1 MKNPHP
7 VWRGLFG
14 GFLGLCLASGSTR
27 AISPPSDAVV
37 TFLHTNDLHGR
48 VISGLDFEDATR
60 GGLARAATLVKRIR
74 SENPNVVFVDSGD
87 LLHGS
92 PVEFMTRGTSMV
104 EAMNAA
110 GVEISTP
117 GNHEFDWGQDN
128 TRRAMELAHFQ
139 WVSSNVLERA
149 TDTPLSPARPYV
161 IRELGGVRVAFFG
174 LTTLETVD
182 LEWPPFIDRL
192 RFDDPIQ
199 VAARLVPEL
208 RRQADV
214 IVALSHLGVLED
226 IRLSEQVP
234 GIDVILGGHSH
245 TTLDTREENAG
256 VQIAQTGYYGQFL
269 GRLDL
274 KLHRD
279 SELDPWKIV
288 DVNGKNGHWWQPAQ
302 SALIPLGPE
311 VEPDSAVV
319 AAYTPAW
326 NDWKSLGFA
335 SLGIAG
341 ALISDHPDHGVPG
354 DSPMSR
360 FLADRLRE
368 STRADLALTDGGW
381 SGHLEAGPVTPFLL
395 WNTMGGYTRQNIL
408 SLQVTGVQIL
418 AFLEQ
423 YAEFS
428 GSTSIGVSGL
438 ISEIDSSLPVGHRVI
453 RAELKGQAVDPSA
466 SYLVSGVAYVLQRFP
481 SLISSAPS
489 TVDLPVLW
497 SRDLILEATRKLE
510 SLLPDPTPRIVVH

>member
-1 MKNPHP
+1 MRNPHF

-14 GFLGLCLASGSTR
+14 GLLGLCLASGSTR
-27 AISPPSDAVV
+27 ATSPSADAVI

-48 VISGLDFEDATR
+48 VISGLDFEDVTR

-74 SENPNVVFVDSGD
+74 SENPNVFFVDSGD

-149 TDTPLSPARPYV
+149 TSAPLSPALPYV

-192 RFDDPIQ
+192 RFDDPIV

-214 IVALSHLGVLED
+214 VVALSHLGVLED

-245 TTLDTREENAG
+245 TTLETREENAG
-256 VQIAQTGYYGQFL
+256 VQIAQTGFYGQFL

-311 VEPDSAVV
+311 VEPDPAVV
-319 AAYTPAW
+319 AAYTTAW
-326 NDWKSLGFA
+326 NDWKELGFA
-335 SLGIAG
+335 SLGIA
-341 ALISDHPDHGVPG
+341 SVPVSERPDHGVPG

-368 STRADLALTDGGW
+368 STHADLALTDGGW
-381 SGHLEAGPVTPFLL
+381 SGHLEAGAVTPFLL

-408 SLQVTGVQIL
+408 TFQVTGVQVL

-428 GSTSIGVSGL
+428 GSASIGVSGL
-438 ISEIDSSLPVGHRVI
+438 MVEIDPALPVGHRVI
-453 RAELKGQAVDPSA
+453 RAELKSQAIDGSA
-466 SYLVSGVAYVLQRFP
+466 SYSISGVAYVLQRFP
-481 SLISSAPS
+481 TLMSSAPS
-489 TVDLPVLW
+489 TVEFPIPW
-497 SRDLILEATRKLE
+497 SRDLILEATRKLPGI
-510 SLLPDPTPRIVVH
+510 LPDTFPRIVVQ